1 LCPYFLISGLIIFM
15 ACSLDDPKL
24 PNWFVEW
31 RIPIPQADWVM
42 EEATDDSNIVLDTT
56 LTGMTFLEI
65 SVVDSLDRQSVD
77 PEDMA
82 TLADPDS
89 NGDHIDDID
98 LNNLGPIYTDT
109 ISTAD
114 LLGIPLIPGTTIDVP
129 GGTINLTDLPTSFP
143 TYIWAHAKSGEMTLE
158 LVNNTFLN
166 LNSGCSIIIRDTNLT
181 LLGTAVFPDPINAYD
196 NGFSNPPIDLTDQT
210 FVNKF
215 LLTISLPVQPEQDH
229 PVTSQDSA
237 SSLWVVVRI
246 RDLVVYE
253 SRCMLPPQEVDI
265 TDSVSIM
272 DERHRIYWAVVDHGL
287 VNVDIENRLPVPAD
301 ILISLPNIHDAF
313 SGEEFSHSY
322 HLDPLSTRREQLILD
337 GLKMEDHPD
346 PNSGDLIDYLLYD
359 AYALTDSTGEMVNIT
374 GADSILVRVYPDSI
388 YFSEVNG
395 VLDRIDV
402 DIEPVEKTDLF
413 DASRIDGRIFL
424 DSLNLRLNLYNE
436 TDIPIYLTMNI
447 SGHNETQSMTIAPIN
462 LIVPRASA
470 GGFLQEA
477 LNISDP
483 HPNIVDLMGI
493 LPSDVRIDATA
504 YVEGAGQIRI
514 DQQVWGDYEISSPLY
529 LRLADTVYVHSDAD
543 SMRVDEDVRKNIEE
557 RLESAVASMDAFN
570 GLPISAR
577 AAVYVSTDSADLF
590 DETIADS
597 SVKFIIS
604 DIGLQ
609 AGTIGADGYVQ
620 TPVKDKILVPMTEQQ
635 LNLFTLDTLLYIGSK
650 ISIDKTDGLVKFKPS
665 DQIKI
670 NGSFRIK
677 FLMGENEN

>member
-1 LCPYFLISGLIIFM
+1 
-15 ACSLDDPKL
+15 
-24 PNWFVEW
+24 
-31 RIPIPQADWVM
+31 
-42 EEATDDSNIVLDTT
+42 
-56 LTGMTFLEI
+56 
-65 SVVDSLDRQSVD
+65 
-77 PEDMA
+77 
-82 TLADPDS
+82 
-89 NGDHIDDID
+89 
-98 LNNLGPIYTDT
+98 
-109 ISTAD
+109 
-114 LLGIPLIPGTTIDVP
+114 
-129 GGTINLTDLPTSFP
+129 
-143 TYIWAHAKSGEMTLE
+143 
-158 LVNNTFLN
+158 
-166 LNSGCSIIIRDTNLT
+166 
-181 LLGTAVFPDPINAYD
+181 
-196 NGFSNPPIDLTDQT
+196 
-210 FVNKF
+210 
-215 LLTISLPVQPEQDH
+215 
-229 PVTSQDSA
+229 
-237 SSLWVVVRI
+237 
-246 RDLVVYE
+246 
-253 SRCMLPPQEVDI
+253 
-265 TDSVSIM
+265 
-272 DERHRIYWAVVDHGL
+272 
-287 VNVDIENRLPVPAD
+287 
-301 ILISLPNIHDAF
+301 
-313 SGEEFSHSY
+313 
-322 HLDPLSTRREQLILD
+322 
-337 GLKMEDHPD
+337 MEDHPD

-493 LPSDVRIDATA
+493 LPSDIRIEGSA
-504 YVEGAGQIRI
+504 YVEGRGQIRL